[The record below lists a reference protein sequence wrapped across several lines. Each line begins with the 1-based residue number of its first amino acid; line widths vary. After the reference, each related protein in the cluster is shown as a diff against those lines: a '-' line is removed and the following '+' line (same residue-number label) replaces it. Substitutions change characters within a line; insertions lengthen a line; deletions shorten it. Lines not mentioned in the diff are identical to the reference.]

1 MKTYKWQKEFINGK
15 WYTVCT
21 SHKHVPL
28 VKWNSDGTY
37 TVKGS
42 DGKPRIEKE
51 FKDAINFA
59 IETYRKMSK
68 FNKEWE
74 EEKLRVPTSRK
85 NKNDYELN
93 ATEKYNYTYQQ
104 AVDDMNGWR

>member
-1 MKTYKWQKEFINGK
+1 MKAYKWNKEQIDGK

-28 VKWNSDGTY
+28 IKHNVDGTY

-51 FKDAINFA
+51 FKDAKKFA
-59 IETYRKMSK
+59 LETYKKMSK
-68 FNKEWE
+68 FNKDWE
-74 EEKLRVPTSRK
+74 E
-85 NKNDYELN
+85 
-93 ATEKYNYTYQQ
+93 
-104 AVDDMNGWR
+104 